1 MLPSSF
7 TYIKAGRGV
16 LQIQFIDIKNN
27 LVNFIGNIDTFVS
40 ILLFLR
46 IPTRL
51 FSGGRGGAYRIIGG
65 IPEIISVAANP
76 VYLQQLKSGSSFVR
90 DAY

>member
-7 TYIKAGRGV
+7 KYIKAGRGV

-40 ILLFLR
+40 ILLFHR
-46 IPTRL
+46 HPYAIIQW
-51 FSGGRGGAYRIIGG
+51 GQRGC
-65 IPEIISVAANP
+65 ISDYWGHP
-76 VYLQQLKSGSSFVR
+76 
-90 DAY
+90 